1 MPPSCNLW
9 LHLLIFSKSSGGLAP
24 IVQFL
29 ASSTKLSAW
38 SSEALPPKVCRRGHS
53 NKLFQGLVSLAKF
66 PRPVK
71 FCAAQESSI
80 VEPVVTCPFRYTI
93 KKAAFL
99 STQGSNPTHHP
110 EELFVR
116 RLTGANSCQGWRA
129 ARLPSTSA
137 CHPMKPGPR
146 ALRPTALALPRLC
159 HAPHICFRAFP
170 KHRGH
175 APALGTTLPASV
187 PENWTDALVV
197 NTFWSSTADLD
208 DKEIVKANAI
218 PKRCQG
224 GLISKH

>member
-1 MPPSCNLW
+1 MHAASGLYVDILN
-9 LHLLIFSKSSGGLAP
+9 FSKSTGGLAP

-93 KKAAFL
+93 KKLAFF

-146 ALRPTALALPRLC
+146 ALRPTALPCRAYATRPTFASGLSQNIVGMLQPLVQLCQRASPRTGPML
-159 HAPHICFRAFP
+159 
-170 KHRGH
+170 
-175 APALGTTLPASV
+175 
-187 PENWTDALVV
+187 
-197 NTFWSSTADLD
+197 WSSTRSGHPPPTWMTRRLSRRTQYQSVARG
-208 DKEIVKANAI
+208 A
-218 PKRCQG
+218 
-224 GLISKH
+224 

>member
-1 MPPSCNLW
+1 MRQSDFTLTFPIFRNQREALSPSCNLW

-66 PRPVK
+66 LRPVK

-99 STQGSNPTHHP
+99 RTQGFNPTHHP
-110 EELFVR
+110 EELFYPTSL
-116 RLTGANSCQGWRA
+116 RLITPWKPPNRQNEPA
-129 ARLPSTSA
+129 A
-137 CHPMKPGPR
+137 K
-146 ALRPTALALPRLC
+146 
-159 HAPHICFRAFP
+159 
-170 KHRGH
+170 
-175 APALGTTLPASV
+175 
-187 PENWTDALVV
+187 
-197 NTFWSSTADLD
+197 
-208 DKEIVKANAI
+208 
-218 PKRCQG
+218 
-224 GLISKH
+224 